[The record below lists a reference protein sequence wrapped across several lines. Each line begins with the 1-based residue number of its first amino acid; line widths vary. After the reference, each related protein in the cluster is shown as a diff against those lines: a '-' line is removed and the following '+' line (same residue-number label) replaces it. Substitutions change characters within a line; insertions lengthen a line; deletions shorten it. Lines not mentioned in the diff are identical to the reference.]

1 MLLRSSYFIILM
13 KIPKEATP
21 FSVWL
26 SEKNYTGHRNK
37 RMFYSAMGIGIM
49 IGFSLGILIF

>member
-1 MLLRSSYFIILM
+1 M

-21 FSVWL
+21 FAVWL

-37 RMFYSAMGIGIM
+37 RMFYSAMGIGLM
-49 IGFSLGILIF
+49 LGFALGILIF